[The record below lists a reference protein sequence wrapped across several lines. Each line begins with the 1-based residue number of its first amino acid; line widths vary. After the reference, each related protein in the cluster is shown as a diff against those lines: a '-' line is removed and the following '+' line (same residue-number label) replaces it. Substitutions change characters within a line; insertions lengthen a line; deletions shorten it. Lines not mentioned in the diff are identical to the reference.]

1 MGPFVA
7 DIKSI
12 REKARAHISEGAVTS
27 ANRTDSEQVVKVL
40 NEVLATE
47 LVCSLRYKSHYY
59 AAEGIHSEAV
69 KAEFLEHAQEEQQHA
84 DQVAERISQL
94 NGQPDLNPATLT
106 KRSHAEYQEGGK
118 NLIAMIEEDLIA
130 ERVAIELYTEIVRWL
145 GDADPTSRRMMEEI
159 LAKEEEHADDLVNLR
174 SRLPKA

>member
-12 REKARAHISEGAVTS
+12 REKARARISEGAVTS
-27 ANRTDSEQVVKVL
+27 ANRTDNEQVIKVL

-47 LVCSLRYKSHYY
+47 LVCSLRYKSHYF

-69 KAEFLEHAQEEQQHA
+69 KAEFLEHSKEEQQHA

-106 KRSHAEYQEGGK
+106 RRSHAEYSQGAD
-118 NLIAMIEEDLIA
+118 LVAMIEEDLIA

-174 SRLPKA
+174 SRLPKV